1 MLKQHTQTT
10 INHKIMKNLIKKI
23 PVLGPLSIFL
33 KNKIFLK
40 KEFTNSKDYWMN
52 RYEQGG
58 NSGAG
63 SYNNLAEFKCE
74 IINEF
79 VSSTNLETVIELGFG
94 DGNQL
99 EYFQFKSY
107 TGFDISNAV
116 IEKCREKFKNDT
128 SKHFMHMDSITNQ
141 KAEMV
146 MSLDVIYHLIED
158 EVYNSYMNNL
168 FDLSNR
174 YVIIYALDSD
184 DSDNYQAHVK
194 PRKFTSWIDANRLE
208 FKLIKHI
215 PNRYPFD
222 KKKPKST
229 SFADFYIFE
238 KVN

>member
-1 MLKQHTQTT
+1 
-10 INHKIMKNLIKKI
+10 MKNLIRKI
-23 PVLGPLSIFL
+23 DVLSPLLIFI
-33 KNKIFLK
+33 KNKIFLNK
-40 KEFTNSKDYWMN
+40 KFTNSRDYWIK
-52 RYEQGG
+52 RYEKGG

-63 SYNNLAEFKCE
+63 SYNNLAEFKSD
-74 IINEF
+74 IINKF
-79 VSSTNLETVIELGFG
+79 VSKTNIETVIELGCG

-116 IEKCREKFKNDT
+116 IKKCREKFENDT
-128 SKHFMHMDSITNQ
+128 SKNFMHMDAITNQ

-158 EVYNSYMNNL
+158 EVYNSYMCNL

-174 YVIIYALDSD
+174 YVIIYAINSN
-184 DSDNYQAHVK
+184 DSDNYEAHVK
-194 PRKFTSWIDANRLE
+194 PRKFTSWIDVNRLE

-215 PNRYPFD
+215 PNKYPFD

-238 KVN
+238 KINNDI